1 MYNMNDYRAALAARD
16 EKELFSEEWNVGQAK
31 VQAIVAV
38 MIATGNKEMV
48 EEIRDEL
55 YNMNDS
61 GVSFSDHAVQFD
73 LWLLE
78 SNGYA
83 KVAEKIKDL
92 EW

>member
-1 MYNMNDYRAALAARD
+1 MYNMNDYRAALVARD
-16 EKELFSEEWNVGQAK
+16 EKELFSEEWNAGQAK

-61 GVSFSDHAVQFD
+61 GVSSSDHAVQFD

-83 KVAEKIKDL
+83 KVAEEIKDL

>member
-1 MYNMNDYRAALAARD
+1 MYNMNDYRAALVARD
-16 EKELFSEEWNVGQAK
+16 EKELFSEEWNAEQAK

-83 KVAEKIKDL
+83 KVAEEIKDL

>member
-16 EKELFSEEWNVGQAK
+16 EKELFSEEWNAGQ
-31 VQAIVAV
+31 AV
-38 MIATGNKEMV
+38 MIATGSKEMV
-48 EEIRDEL
+48 MEIRDEL
-55 YNMNDS
+55 YSMNDS
-61 GVSFSDHAVQFD
+61 GVSFYDHAVQFD

-83 KVAEKIKDL
+83 KVADEIKNL